1 MLLCVTDSNI
11 WIDLHRGDLIDEAF
25 LLPFEFMAPDVII
38 ADELLTPN
46 GGELVQLGLQE
57 KELSGKQ
64 VLMVVDLAKRYVRP
78 SRQDLFALVL
88 ARETDAI
95 LLTGDGDLRNV
106 AHEISVE
113 VHGTIWLLDQMV
125 DRGIIDKR
133 ERANSL
139 ERMIKSGSRL
149 PKNEIK
155 ARLEPHSG

>member
-1 MLLCVTDSNI
+1 MTDSNI

>member
-106 AHEISVE
+106 AHEINVE